1 LQPARD
7 RITYA
12 DENFTAAHEIL
23 ILSARAAKMA
33 LQDFGLAGI
42 LIWVD
47 RAKFVDAG
55 ALFRSIRAVRIIAH
69 FMFPNNLRGGNAH
82 G

>member
-1 LQPARD
+1 
-7 RITYA
+7 
-12 DENFTAAHEIL
+12 
-23 ILSARAAKMA
+23 LSGR
-33 LQDFGLAGI
+33 DFGLAGI